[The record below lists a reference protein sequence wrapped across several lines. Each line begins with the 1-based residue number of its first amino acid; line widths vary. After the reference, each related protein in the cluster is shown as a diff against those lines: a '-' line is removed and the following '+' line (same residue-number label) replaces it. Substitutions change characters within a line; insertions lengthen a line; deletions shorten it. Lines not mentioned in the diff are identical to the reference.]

1 MGFKCLLEVM
11 VLKANFKYI
20 NKKIIAGLMAGT
32 IMLSLSGC
40 GEPKYKEI
48 TTGIYEL
55 DGSVS
60 LNDLKKYLL
69 LELKIN
75 DKTDL
80 YLAYEEKL
88 YEDGTKINNLATGY
102 YYEYIN
108 VFDKTV
114 LYTYYR
120 DNQKSESVQNE
131 NTLINVYENIEDY
144 LVQFNEIKSSYTKED
159 LERILNRIKQNWQY
173 NENNIGADKQKVKE

>member
-1 MGFKCLLEVM
+1 MKV
-11 VLKANFKYI
+11 NFKYI
-20 NKKIIAGLMAGT
+20 NKRMVAGLMAGT
-32 IMLSLSGC
+32 IMLSLVGC

-48 TTGIYEL
+48 TTGIYEM

-80 YLAYEEKL
+80 YLAYTERING
-88 YEDGTKINNLATGY
+88 DGAKNPGLLNFGTY
-102 YYEYIN
+102 YKYIN
-108 VFDKTV
+108 VFDNTA
-114 LYTYYR
+114 LYTEYI
-120 DNQKSESVQNE
+120 DSPKKESVQNE
-131 NTLINVYENIEDY
+131 NTLINTYENIEDY

-173 NENNIGADKQKVKE
+173 NKNNIGADKQKVKE